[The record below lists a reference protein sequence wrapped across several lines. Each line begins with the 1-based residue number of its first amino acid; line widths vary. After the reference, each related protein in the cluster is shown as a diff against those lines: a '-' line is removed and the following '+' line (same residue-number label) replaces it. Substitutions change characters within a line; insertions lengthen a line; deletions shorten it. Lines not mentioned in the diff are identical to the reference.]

1 MTKEEFQKIIEDAKN
16 LSEVPNQ
23 TLIRHMDELTKDF
36 ETIKESIIN
45 LTYQLDS
52 VELLYNKILEEY
64 EKRV

>member
-1 MTKEEFQKIIEDAKN
+1 
-16 LSEVPNQ
+16 
-23 TLIRHMDELTKDF
+23 MDELTKDF